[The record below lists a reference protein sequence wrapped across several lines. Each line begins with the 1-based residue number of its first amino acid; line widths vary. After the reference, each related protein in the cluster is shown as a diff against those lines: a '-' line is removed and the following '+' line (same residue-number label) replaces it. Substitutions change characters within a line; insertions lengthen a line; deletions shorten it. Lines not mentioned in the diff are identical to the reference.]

1 MQKRWIL
8 AAALVGWAACSPL
21 QDGIKH
27 SPGTGGNA
35 GDTGTGGGGG
45 SDDGAPDLSVDTSG
59 DGGTAYNADFAVNSM
74 CVPPQMANTC
84 ANPIPANAGCKAA
97 EDCGSDGSGNGLD
110 DDCNGMVDETCACR
124 PGAVEKCFLG
134 PPGRRN
140 VGGCTDGNATC
151 VGSEFGSW
159 GPCMGSIGPQS
170 EKCDKLDNDCNGCAD
185 DGLCCAAAIDC
196 PAPGD
201 PRIAPKPPYT
211 DVALKGELFFPGAA
225 TSWSWKIAGGPCDQ
239 LFYATTAAHNQ
250 SFTLTGPTAK
260 DATAHFTLSGDYTV
274 TLTVVGAD
282 GQTYTCTWV
291 QHIIGPG
298 VRVELCWDNSDSDDD
313 VDLHVHKSGTTTNW
327 FTTGGASSTTDNS
340 DDCFYSNCKAT
351 DYSTP
356 ANAMSAAQWGYT
368 NSPIAECIGS
378 PEGGTWNTG
387 LMACHNPRLDIDNTG
402 GRPGT
407 PENINVDN
415 AKNGESFR
423 AAVHYYS
430 NSGTTSVEHPLV
442 NIYCGGNLKASFGK
456 APNTLAGFDTGKAYN
471 KGSMWR
477 VADVKAIVD
486 ATGNTT
492 DCTVT
497 ALHPPSTTMGYWLTT
512 NGDMTY

>member
-1 MQKRWIL
+1 MRAHSIAVFIL
-8 AAALVGWAACSPL
+8 AIVGCWSGCSPST
-21 QDGIKH
+21 GPIKH
-27 SPGTGGNA
+27 GVGGNGGSGA
-35 GDTGTGGGGG
+35 SGGGG
-45 SDDGAPDLSVDTSG
+45 SGGDDGTPPDLSIDSSG

-74 CVPPQMANTC
+74 CVPPQTATQC
-84 ANPIPANAGCKAA
+84 PNPIPANAGCKGA
-97 EDCGSDGSGNGLD
+97 EDCGADGSGNGLD
-110 DDCNGMVDETCACR
+110 DNCNGVVDEGCACR

-134 PPGRRN
+134 PPGKRG

-151 VGSEFGSW
+151 TGVEFGTW

-185 DGLCCAAAIDC
+185 DGLCCTAGIDC

-211 DVALKGELFFPGAA
+211 DVPLKGELFFPGAA
-225 TSWSWKIAGGPCDQ
+225 TSWSWTIVGGPCDQ
-239 LFYATTAAHNQ
+239 LFYSTTMNHNQ
-250 SFTLTGPTAK
+250 SFTLTGANMK

-282 GQTYTCTWV
+282 GHTYTCTWV

-298 VRVELCWDNSDSDDD
+298 VRFELCWDNSDSDDD
-313 VDLHVHKSGTTTNW
+313 VDLHVHKPGTTTNW
-327 FTTGGASSTTDNS
+327 FTTGSGDNS

-351 DYSTP
+351 SYGAGSTGG
-356 ANAMSAAQWGYT
+356 AQWGYA
-368 NSPIAECIGS
+368 NSPLADCVGS
-378 PEGGTWNTG
+378 PEGSTWMSDG
-387 LMACHNPRLDIDNTG
+387 FCHNPRLDIDNTG
-402 GRPGT
+402 LRPGT

-423 AAVHYYS
+423 AAVHYYR
-430 NSGTTSVEHPLV
+430 NVGTTSVEHPMV
-442 NIYCGGNLKASFGK
+442 NVYCGGNLKATFGK

-471 KGSMWR
+471 MGTLWR

-486 ATGNTT
+486 AMGNTT

-497 ALHPPSTTMGYWLTT
+497 ALHPPGTNSGYWLTT
-512 NGDMTY
+512 NSDMTY